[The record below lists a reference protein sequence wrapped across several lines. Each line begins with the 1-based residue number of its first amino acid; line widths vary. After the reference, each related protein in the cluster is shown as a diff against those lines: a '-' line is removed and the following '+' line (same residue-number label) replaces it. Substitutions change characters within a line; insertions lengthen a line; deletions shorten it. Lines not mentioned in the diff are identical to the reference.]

1 MKVSNAVVF
10 NNLLLMESRGNDGL
24 KYDKFIDE
32 KGRVGHFSK
41 LIDYLFMCDLIEF
54 GEEHEVLYLTDVGY
68 DVLEAGSWYDPELVE
83 DTEVDNRRELYYSS
97 GPSSEAKEEKKP
109 RTIPWFFSAI
119 ISSCIVGLGS
129 YFFTSSDY
137 NNQRLE
143 IPYEEIMILLDSI
156 ETEKQQKPVYILE
169 KTED

>member
-83 DTEVDNRRELYYSS
+83 DTEVDNRGNYITVQAR
-97 GPSSEAKEEKKP
+97 
-109 RTIPWFFSAI
+109 
-119 ISSCIVGLGS
+119 V
-129 YFFTSSDY
+129 
-137 NNQRLE
+137 QRLRRKRSPE
-143 IPYEEIMILLDSI
+143 PFLGFS
-156 ETEKQQKPVYILE
+156 QQ
-169 KTED
+169 